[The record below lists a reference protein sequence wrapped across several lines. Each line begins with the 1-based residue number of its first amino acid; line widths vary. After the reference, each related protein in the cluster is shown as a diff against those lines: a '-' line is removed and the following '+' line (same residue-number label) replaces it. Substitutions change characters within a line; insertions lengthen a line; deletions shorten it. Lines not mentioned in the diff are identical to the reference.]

1 MNLLKKC
8 LISIFLI
15 VFLINTACGD
25 PGMVGGN
32 ATTIPQNMT
41 IQQTTSIE
49 KPQDLANATESDQ
62 DIVMVQHLIEYDAV
76 QLQSENK
83 LFIRETL
90 TFKNLGTKDF
100 YGPLRTWLPDGSEKI
115 KVIRSEMMSDG
126 RSIPLEFETNGNIIS
141 WKEFVQQNS
150 VKFLYVI
157 EYTFSLEPGKS
168 SITGIYSKKLGYPT
182 LINYKYVKIG
192 SDLAPLVVKITKPQE
207 SSIKFFDENRNE
219 ITLDA
224 DETGDIYRRNE
235 PPQFKELNIEI
246 SKSSAIS
253 EVNKDYV
260 VYVVIGIL
268 ILLVLLYPYISSKL
282 KKGEAGKTLKVTSS
296 SYAGKSKEERS
307 GSSNNPVRPEEELKG
322 ISDTENDPLRKEL
335 GLKLK
340 ELEAKY
346 KSGDLLDEEYEE
358 EKNAIQ
364 NKLRSMNKR
373 SK

>member
-15 VFLINTACGD
+15 VFLINTACGYS
-25 PGMVGGN
+25 GMVGGN

-49 KPQDLANATESDQ
+49 KPLDLKNATESDQ

-282 KKGEAGKTLKVTSS
+282 KKGGAGKTLKVTSS

>member
-49 KPQDLANATESDQ
+49 KPLDLKNATESDQ

-282 KKGEAGKTLKVTSS
+282 KKGGAGKTLKVTSS